1 MSLDRLVVGAE
12 LPPYRVSAAMPA
24 EAVENKIHEDGLAR
38 AMGFRGGLVPGV
50 TVYAWM
56 THPVVEA
63 LGTAWLERGTFAARF
78 SKPVYFGENATVRA
92 SLAERT
98 DSSLTLHV
106 RVLDAEGQTCAT
118 STMGLPLGPAPAPPA
133 VSAYAAAPLPPER
146 PPVSRALLASR
157 TVLGTPEQMLDE
169 TAARAFLDRVNE
181 PLALYRDPGAP
192 AHPGLYLDLANRA
205 LSRNV
210 RVSPWIHVE
219 SQGRHLGVARVGE
232 LIEARAKVKN
242 LFERKGHEFVELDIL
257 LVAGSARPVASIR
270 HVAIYQ
276 LRGAPAAAPA
286 TATRGT

>member
-1 MSLDRLVVGAE
+1 MNLDRLVVGAE
-12 LPPYRVSAAMPA
+12 LPPYRASAAMPE

-63 LGTAWLERGTFAARF
+63 LGTAWLERGTFATRF
-78 SKPVYFGENATVRA
+78 AKPVYFGENVTVRA
-92 SLAERT
+92 RLAERT
-98 DSSLTLHV
+98 DASVTLHV
-106 RVLDAEGQTCAT
+106 RALDAGGETCAT
-118 STMGLPLGPAPAPPA
+118 ATMGLALGPAAPPPP
-133 VSAYAAAPLPPER
+133 VSAYPAAPLPSER
-146 PPVSRALLASR
+146 PPVSRALLAGR
-157 TVLGTPEQMLDE
+157 TVLGTPEQVLDE
-169 TAARAFLDRVNE
+169 GAARAFLDRVSE

-210 RVSPWIHVE
+210 RVSPWIHAE
-219 SQGRHLGVARVGE
+219 SEGRHLSVPRIGE
-232 LIEARAKVKN
+232 RIEARGKVKS

-257 LVAGSARPVASIR
+257 LVAGGARPVASIR

-276 LRGAPAAAPA
+276 LRGAPAGA